1 MAHTAQRAIGAKMA
15 DKLPKAPRCARCKAR
30 LRNTKLLDSMA
41 MLKAGI
47 VDIDDLVCRGCQTDS
62 EHFASE
68 SRGEMFEPVISGSRI
83 RLVPRF
89 TIRTAE

>member
-1 MAHTAQRAIGAKMA
+1 MA
-15 DKLPKAPRCARCKAR
+15 DKLPKAPKCARCKCR

-41 MLKAGI
+41 LLKQGI
-47 VDIDDLVCRGCQTDS
+47 VDIDKLICRGCQTDS

-68 SRGEMFEPVISGSRI
+68 SRGEMFEPVLSGGRI

-89 TIRTAE
+89 TIRAAE